1 MFGEAGLGLL
11 EFVLLM
17 LAAFDPFHTHKMGRR
32 QSSAGRG
39 PPRPT
44 QLSLTL
50 IHRLLLGSF
59 VVVVV
64 VSLKTRLVMRAGY
77 VVGGCGDEDGV
88 GVVGAVGMLEAV
100 LILDS
105 WS

>member
-1 MFGEAGLGLL
+1 MFGGAGLGLL

-17 LAAFDPFHTHKMGRR
+17 LAAFAPFHTHKMGRR

-50 IHRLLLGSF
+50 IHRLLGSF
-59 VVVVV
+59 VVVV

-77 VVGGCGDEDGV
+77 VVGGCGGDEDGV